1 MLSYDYDLNE
11 LYFICGENE
20 SKINNI
26 YTIFERLGFFIF
38 WVPSR
43 QEGRVLLGKKNLLG
57 GNKLFA

>member
-11 LYFICGENE
+11 FYFIGGENE

-38 WVPSR
+38 
-43 QEGRVLLGKKNLLG
+43 
-57 GNKLFA
+57 